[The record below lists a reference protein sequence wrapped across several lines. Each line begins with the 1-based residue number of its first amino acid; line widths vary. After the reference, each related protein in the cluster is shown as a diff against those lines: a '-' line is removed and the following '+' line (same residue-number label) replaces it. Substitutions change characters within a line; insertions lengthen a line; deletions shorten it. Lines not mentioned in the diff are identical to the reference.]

1 MSKRTTVY
9 KEIEATIELDDVS
22 NEDLVEVLED
32 RGVIV
37 LEPGATMPTIPELAD
52 VITRRHAEQ
61 HASTI
66 LTCTDEVCDAFVRFG
81 GES

>member
-1 MSKRTTVY
+1 MSKLTTVY

-22 NEDLVEVLED
+22 TEDLVEVLED

-37 LEPGATMPTIPELAD
+37 LEPGVTMPTIPELAD
-52 VITRRHAEQ
+52 VITRRHAE